1 MKNIPKETTH
11 ADCCKTKG
19 RYNLFGSEL
28 YPVSAMPRKIMFK
41 IKRSGRMIFDAHKV
55 TSNLG
60 MKEMMEIVF
69 TNAES
74 YKEIASVLLDWIK
87 TKSDQENRGKVRWVT
102 TSELSGYIDERLM
115 RRRRSATYSVIKN
128 YLIPLGILEYRPSE
142 SKYLLSRDFAGALK
156 RLAEAYTKWT
166 A

>member
-1 MKNIPKETTH
+1 
-11 ADCCKTKG
+11 
-19 RYNLFGSEL
+19 L
-28 YPVSAMPRKIMFK
+28 PRKILMRA
-41 IKRSGRMIFDAHKV
+41 KRSGKMHFNYSTV

-60 MKEMMEIVF
+60 IKEMMEIIF

-74 YKEIASVLLDWIK
+74 YKEIAIVLLEWIR
-87 TKSDQENRGKVRWVT
+87 TKSDQEGRGKTRWVT
-102 TSELSGYIDERLM
+102 TGEVSHYINERLM
-115 RRRRSATYSVIKN
+115 RRRRSAVYSVIKN

-156 RLAEAYTKWT
+156 RLAEAYVKWS